1 MNEQISILE
10 YIWRNCYQL
19 VAWEECHNQNEFPD
33 IFGCGFFIKNE
44 NNLWFITAD
53 HVIHNKDH
61 QEGKR
66 TSQNYQYAIL
76 NNITGDGLSTVLT
89 RIYGFHSMESFNLN
103 PYLKGEENIEVAMI
117 PDLKDIAF
125 SLIKEGSSLRY
136 PFLTHELQLEDQI
149 MVPAGREKL
158 NLKKDSFGEPTIDE
172 KYIVMGG
179 IQNSNRGI
187 QWQRCN
193 VIHDELTFERE
204 SDGMFV
210 FKSPAPIQIE
220 QWEGLSGSPFFS
232 QNGKLIGMI
241 IRAVEVD
248 DTVLVFPISKIMYYI
263 DLVKKIL
270 LSGKSLD
277 TANLSF

>member
-61 QEGKR
+61 QEGER

-76 NNITGDGLSTVLT
+76 NNINRDDLSTVLT
-89 RIYGFHSMESFNLN
+89 SIYGFHSMESFNFDS
-103 PYLKGEENIEVAMI
+103 YLKGEEDIEVAMI

-125 SLIKEGSSLRY
+125 SLIKEGSSLQY
-136 PFLTHELQLEDQI
+136 PFQTHELRLQNQI
-149 MVPAGREKL
+149 MVPAGCDKFYL
-158 NLKKDSFGEPTIDE
+158 TKKSFALPTTDK
-172 KYIVMGG
+172 KYIVMGA
-179 IQNSNRGI
+179 IQNNNRGI

-193 VIHDELTFERE
+193 VIHGELTFERE

-210 FKSPAPIQIE
+210 FKSLQPVQIE
-220 QWEGLSGSPFFS
+220 QWAGLSGSPFFS
-232 QNGKLIGMI
+232 EDGELIGMI
-241 IRAVEVD
+241 IRAVEQN
-248 DTVLVFPISKIMYYI
+248 DTVLVLPIGKIMYYI
-263 DLVKKIL
+263 SLVKKNRGFNIVE
-270 LSGKSLD
+270 
-277 TANLSF
+277 